1 MEAGQ
6 NYREI
11 EAAVSDL
18 QAREQKQWQ
27 KPTFQKLEEARATK
41 MPLRAC
47 LHGGGGPRVGEVEK

>member
-6 NYREI
+6 NYRES

-41 MPLRAC
+41 MP
-47 LHGGGGPRVGEVEK
+47 